1 MRILMTGARGFIGT
15 HLTTEMEANG
25 HEVVGIDSRQGDLR
39 VPDVADRLLFD
50 CRPDVVIHLAALTG
64 RLFGEDDPTVTVTTN
79 ALGTL
84 NVAKACGSRN
94 VRLIYISTSE
104 AHGDH
109 GDVFVKDDHADT
121 LPHNIY
127 GLSKRWGEEAARLYA
142 PDELQVIRLSMPY
155 GPGLPA
161 GRGRAALITFLWN
174 ALHNQPLTVHRN
186 AKRCWCWVGDM
197 MRGLRMIMDDAGV
210 GMWTIGRDDNEVTM
224 LHVAKESCRI
234 TGQPEDLIV
243 EVDAPANQ
251 TLVKRLP
258 TERVRGIGWVPTV
271 DLRAGMEL
279 TLAAVKMYGNDGMPL

>member
-1 MRILMTGARGFIGT
+1 MENSGHNVIG
-15 HLTTEMEANG
+15 
-25 HEVVGIDSRQGDLR
+25 VDSRQGDLR
-39 VPDVADRLLFD
+39 MPDVAHRLLVD
-50 CRPDVVIHLAALTG
+50 CQPDVVIHLAALTG
-64 RLFGEDDPTVTVTTN
+64 RLFGDDDPAVTVTTN

-84 NVAKACGSRN
+84 NVAKACGHRN

-109 GDVFVKDDHADT
+109 GDAFVKGDTADV

-142 PDELQVIRLSMPY
+142 PDGLQIIRLSMPY

-186 AKRCWCWVGDM
+186 ASRCWCWVGDM
-197 MRGLRMIMDDAGV
+197 MRGLRMIVDDAGV
-210 GMWTIGRDDNEVTM
+210 GMWTIGRDDNETPMMV
-224 LHVAKESCRI
+224 VAKEACRI
-234 TGQPEDLIV
+234 AGRSEDLIV
-243 EVDAPANQ
+243 EVPAPANQ

-258 TERVRGIGWVPTV
+258 IERVRGIGWTPTV
-271 DLRAGMEL
+271 NLSTGMTL
-279 TLAAVKMYGNDGMPL
+279 TMEAVKMYDDTGMPPQNGRPL